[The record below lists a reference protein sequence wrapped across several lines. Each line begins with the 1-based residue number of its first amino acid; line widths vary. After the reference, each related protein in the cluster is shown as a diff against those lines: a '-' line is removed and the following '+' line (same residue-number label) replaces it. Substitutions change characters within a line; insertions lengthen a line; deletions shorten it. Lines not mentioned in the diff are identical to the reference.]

1 MNHLEDRLVEFFSS
15 VDQRLEARPLLV
27 AVRRGLIYMIP
38 LILLGS
44 MALLVLSLPIPAYQ
58 RLLTAIFGAD
68 WTSVFDYIRDGTF
81 GVLSLIMVL
90 TVSYAYAEEYEQR
103 HRQNV
108 SPIIASSVSLASL
121 IALSGISR
129 DGFSLASFGAVGVF
143 MALAVS
149 VVASALYLWLGS
161 LRLLRVK
168 AFTDGANSAFSSA
181 ISSIYPAAITVTVF
195 AVANRALAG
204 LFGIEDIQAFISS
217 AFSQVVLSV
226 NSPFW
231 SGVLFILSVH
241 AFWFLGMHGSNL
253 LEPVAQSVF
262 VPALAAN
269 QQSISLGQA
278 PSAVFTK
285 TFFDSFVLMGGCGAA
300 LCLVLAVLL
309 AGRQKNRRR
318 LARLSLAPVLFNI
331 NELMVFGLPIVLN
344 PIYLVPFIITP
355 LVLTLTSY
363 LAVRQGLVPPTS
375 HLVEWTTPVL
385 LSGYASTGS
394 IGGSLLQLFNLALGT
409 LCYVPFVRLAERVAD
424 ARVKRSLHHVYAQ
437 LDCARQ
443 QVDAAGGLLAR
454 HDDIGDIAR
463 SLAAD
468 LEYDLSEGR
477 VMVHY
482 QPQVDYAGNVFGLEA
497 LLRWKHESYG
507 FISPPLVVALA
518 EESQLIDRLGRFVLE
533 TACADLRLLEERGLG
548 GICVSVNVSAR
559 QLDNERFLVDLQEI
573 MRRHQANPSALEV
586 EITEQLALTSSSK
599 VFEQIKAIRQLGV
612 RLAMDDFGMG
622 HSSLLYLKEYEFDTV
637 KLDGSLVREILVNS
651 NCRNIISSIVSLG
664 QSLHYT
670 VVAEFVEQE
679 AQRQLLHELGCD
691 RYQGYL
697 YSKALPLEQLIPP
710 ASPADLPAG
719 LAVDE

>member
-1 MNHLEDRLVEFFSS
+1 MSYLGDRLVEFFSS

-44 MALLVLSLPIPAYQ
+44 VALLVLSLPVPAYQ
-58 RLLTAIFGAD
+58 QLMTTVFGAQ
-68 WTSVFDYIRDGTF
+68 WTDLCDYIRDGTF

-90 TVSYAYAEEYEQR
+90 TVSYAHAEEYALR
-103 HRQNV
+103 HHHDV

-129 DGFSLASFGAVGVF
+129 DGFSLSSFGAVGVF
-143 MALAVS
+143 AALAVA
-149 VVASALYLWLGS
+149 VTASALFLQLGS
-161 LRLLRVK
+161 LKFLRIK
-168 AFTDGANSAFSSA
+168 AFTDGANSTFNSA
-181 ISSIYPAAITVTVF
+181 ITSIYPAAITVTVF
-195 AVANRALAG
+195 AAINRALAG
-204 LFGIEDIQAFISS
+204 IFGIEDIQAFVSR
-217 AFSQVVLSV
+217 AFSQLVVGV

-231 SGVLFILSVH
+231 SGVLFILLIH
-241 AFWFLGMHGSNL
+241 LFWFLGMHGSNL

-262 VPALAAN
+262 VPALVAN
-269 QQSISLGQA
+269 QVAISLGQT
-278 PSAVFTK
+278 PSAIFTK
-285 TFFDSFVLMGGCGAA
+285 TFFDTFVLMGGCGTA

-331 NELMVFGLPIVLN
+331 NELIVFGLPIVLN
-344 PIYLVPFIITP
+344 PIYLVPFLVTP
-355 LVLTLTSY
+355 LALTLTSY
-363 LAVRQGLVPPTS
+363 LAVHSGLVPPTS

-385 LSGYASTGS
+385 LSGYASTGA
-394 IGGSLLQLFNLALGT
+394 IRGSLLQLLNLAIGT

-424 ARVKRSLHHVYAQ
+424 ARVKRSLHRVYAQ
-437 LDCARQ
+437 LDGARQ
-443 QVDAAGGLLAR
+443 QVGAAGGLLSR

-468 LEYDLSEGR
+468 LDYDLSRGR
-477 VMVHY
+477 LMLHY

-507 FISPPLVVALA
+507 FIYPPLVIALA
-518 EESQLIDRLGRFVLE
+518 EESQLIDKLGSFVLE
-533 TACADLRLLEERGLG
+533 TACADQERLRERGLG
-548 GICVSVNVSAR
+548 GICISVNVSAR
-559 QLDNERFLVDLQEI
+559 QLDDERFLGNLQET
-573 MRRHQANPSALEV
+573 MRRHQTSPGALEV

-599 VFEQIKAIRQLGV
+599 VFEQIKAIRKLGV

-670 VVAEFVEQE
+670 VVAEYVEQE

-710 ASPADLPAG
+710 ASRTSLPAG